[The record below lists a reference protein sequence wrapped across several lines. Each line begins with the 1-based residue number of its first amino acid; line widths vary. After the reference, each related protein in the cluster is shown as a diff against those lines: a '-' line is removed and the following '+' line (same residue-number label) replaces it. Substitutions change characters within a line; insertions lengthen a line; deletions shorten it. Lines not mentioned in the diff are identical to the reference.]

1 MRVGRCGTDRERSVA
16 SQTRISVQYEDKDN
30 ADEQVKGFVRLQRNF

>member
-1 MRVGRCGTDRERSVA
+1 MGRCGTDRERSVA
-16 SQTRISVQYEDKDN
+16 SQTRISVQNEDKDN